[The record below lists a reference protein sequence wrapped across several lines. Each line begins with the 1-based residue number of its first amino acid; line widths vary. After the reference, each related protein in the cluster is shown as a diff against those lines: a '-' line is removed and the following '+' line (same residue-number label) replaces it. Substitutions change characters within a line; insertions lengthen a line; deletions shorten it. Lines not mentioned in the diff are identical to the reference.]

1 MKHHHLAKKGVSA
14 MDIAALSTGM
24 AQAKLMNSVG
34 YAVLG
39 NVLDSM
45 ESSGSQISALLDSAP
60 AASSSLEL
68 SVNPHIGGN
77 FDMSV

>member
-1 MKHHHLAKKGVSA
+1 

-34 YAVLG
+34 FAVLG

-45 ESSGSQISALLDSAP
+45 KTSGAQISELLDSAP

-68 SVNPHIGGN
+68 SVNPHIGAN

>member
-1 MKHHHLAKKGVSA
+1 

-39 NVLDSM
+39 NVLDDMKSA
-45 ESSGSQISALLDSAP
+45 GSQISELLDSAP
-60 AASSSLEL
+60 AAASSLEL
-68 SVNPHIGGN
+68 SVNPHIGAN

>member
-1 MKHHHLAKKGVSA
+1 

-45 ESSGSQISALLDSAP
+45 ESTGSQISELLDSAP
-60 AASSSLEL
+60 AASSLEL
-68 SVNPHIGGN
+68 SVNPHIGAN
-77 FDMSV
+77 FDMSI